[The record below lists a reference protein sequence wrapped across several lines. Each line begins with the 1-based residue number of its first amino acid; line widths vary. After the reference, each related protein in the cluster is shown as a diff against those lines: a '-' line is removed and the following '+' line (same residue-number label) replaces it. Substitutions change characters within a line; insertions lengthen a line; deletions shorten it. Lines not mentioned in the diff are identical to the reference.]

1 MYQQN
6 DDKVASYR
14 SKLSSIQNQLSGL
27 KRKFFFENISNTL
40 GNLENSLSGI
50 DKKIGTIRQKG
61 FIFGK
66 DWEKQIANY
75 KSEFSNIK
83 TNIQNESN
91 NISNVHSMTLN
102 QMTSEISTVRA
113 NFESNPDNYYSHIDS
128 LESRITPVKKIIDD
142 AENKLRSMIEPVE
155 KKIHGFSN
163 RIKRIDKGYEYLEN
177 ASFNLLQNEHLVDI
191 WEAQYLKEAKKGP
204 KGVIYLTDKRFRFE
218 QNEDVV
224 VSRKFLFIT
233 KKEHRQ
239 KLMVDEPIGSIVSS
253 KDSEKGFFLVRKEVL
268 NLEFGEGAKLRKAS
282 FRTFIDSE
290 EVDNI
295 LDSVVSGGITSTM
308 TEEAL
313 KKEKEMEGK
322 PLPKIDRCP
331 ACGAS
336 FNKPIVK
343 GMTHI
348 KCEYCGKIIYF

>member
-1 MYQQN
+1 MYQQS
-6 DDKVASYR
+6 DDKVGSYR
-14 SKLSSIQNQLSGL
+14 SKLSSIQNQVTEL
-27 KRKFFFENISNTL
+27 KRKFFFEDISNAL
-40 GNLENSLSGI
+40 GNLENNLSGI
-50 DKKIGTIRQKG
+50 SQKIGTIRQKG

-66 DWEKQIANY
+66 DWERLVNDY
-75 KSEFSNIK
+75 KNEFSTIK
-83 TNIQNESN
+83 TTINNESN
-91 NISNVHSMTLN
+91 NISNLHSMTLN
-102 QMTSEISTVRA
+102 QMASEIGSIRA
-113 NFESNPDNYYSHIDS
+113 NFENSPSNYYSHIDS
-128 LESRITPVKKIIDD
+128 LESRIAPIKKIIDD
-142 AENKLRSMIEPVE
+142 AENKLKSMIGPIE
-155 KKIHGFSN
+155 KKINRFSN
-163 RIKRIDKGYEYLEN
+163 RIVRIDKGYEYLEN
-177 ASFNLLQNEHLVDI
+177 ASFKLLQNEHVVDV
-191 WEAQYLKEAKKGP
+191 WEAQYLKEGNEGP

-253 KDSEKGFFLVRKEVL
+253 KDSEKGFFLARKEVL
-268 NLEFGEGAKLRKAS
+268 NLKFGEGAKLRNAS

-313 KKEKEMEGK
+313 KKEKEIEEK

-331 ACGAS
+331 ACGAKFS
-336 FNKPIVK
+336 QPIVK
-343 GMTHI
+343 GMTYI
-348 KCEYCGKIIYF
+348 KCEYCGKITYF